1 MKKILILGSGLV
13 ARPIIRYLLQKNFLV
28 TVASNTPD
36 RALEMID
43 GNPNGTA
50 VDWDASAES
59 QLDAMIA
66 AHDITVSLLPFALHV
81 GVAILCLKNRKN
93 MVTTSYVKPEMK
105 ALDAAAR
112 EAGVIL
118 LNELGLDP
126 GIDHMS
132 AMRIIDHIH
141 HHEGAVLEFYSF
153 CGALPAPEAA
163 DNPFKYKFSWSPKGV
178 LMAGN
183 NDGMYL
189 RHGEIVKIST
199 QDLFKNPILVECPQL
214 GTMEVY
220 PNRDSL
226 AYKEVYGIPETQT
239 LYRGTFRNQ
248 GWCGLLDFMKQLG
261 LFSYDPVDL
270 TGMTYADF
278 FSRQLAGGSWQEAQ
292 GTGHRAQST
301 GHRAQ
306 NITHHL
312 TTSPPHHL
320 TTSPP
325 HHLITSS
332 PHHLI
337 TSSPHH
343 LTTSSPHH
351 LALKWLGLYDTA
363 LMNRS
368 QASPFDVVSDLMI
381 GKMSLK
387 EDERDMVVMQ
397 HTFLAGYSDG
407 RKEVIRSR
415 MLDFGIPGGDT
426 SVARTVA
433 LPAAIGVE
441 MILNGE
447 ITATGVHIPV
457 IPEIYTPILN
467 QLEALG
473 IRMEEEYGLPLSEN
487 IQ

>member
-1 MKKILILGSGLV
+1 MKKVLILGSGLV
-13 ARPIIRYLLQKNFLV
+13 AHPIIRYLLKKNFLV

-43 GNPNGTA
+43 GHPNGTA

-66 AHDITVSLLPFALHV
+66 THDITVSLLPFGFHV
-81 GVAILCLKNRKN
+81 GVATLCLKNRKS

-141 HHEGAVLEFYSF
+141 NQEGAVMEFYSF

-163 DNPFKYKFSWSPKGV
+163 NNPFKYKFSWSPKGV

-189 RHGEIVKIST
+189 RHGEIIKIPT
-199 QDLFKNPILVECPQL
+199 EDLFKKPILVNCPQL

-248 GWCGLLDFMKQLG
+248 GWCQLLDFMKQLG
-261 LFSYDPVDL
+261 LFSYDPIDM
-270 TGMTYADF
+270 TGMTYANLM
-278 FSRQLAGGSWQEAQ
+278 SRQLAVGS
-292 GTGHRAQST
+292 GQS
-301 GHRAQ
+301 
-306 NITHHL
+306 
-312 TTSPPHHL
+312 P
-320 TTSPP
+320 
-325 HHLITSS
+325 S

-337 TSSPHH
+337 TSSPHD
-343 LTTSSPHH
+343 
-351 LALKWLGLYDTA
+351 LALKWLGLYNTTP
-363 LMNRS
+363 MTRS
-368 QASPFDVVSDLMI
+368 LASPFDVVSDLMI

-415 MLDFGIPGGDT
+415 MLDFGIPGEDT
-426 SVARTVA
+426 AVARTVA

-447 ITATGVHIPV
+447 IPATGVHIPV

-467 QLEALG
+467 QLEAMG